1 MARKNNQIGE
11 IVRVP
16 ISSIKENPINYEIY
30 SSKHSKEDE
39 DLESSIKL
47 YGQLEPCI
55 VNEKTNQ
62 LISGHRRYN
71 TIKRLGI
78 DTIDIIY
85 KSVDELEII
94 ELIQSNRHREKSLI
108 EKINEYRTLKAQMK
122 SLPLKKRKE
131 LMGSLKLR
139 EYLHK
144 EVGINQSN
152 DARLKVIEDSNDED
166 LLNSVLSGELSLK
179 SAYRMVK
186 QIGDEGEVKA
196 KLKHDIKNS
205 VVNGRDKLSF
215 HEVIS
220 IVDEVYKRKGK

>member
-1 MARKNNQIGE
+1 MGDKKEQIGE

-16 ISSIKENPINYEIY
+16 IESIKENPINYQIY
-30 SSKHSKEDE
+30 SSKHTKEDE
-39 DLESSIKL
+39 DLESSIQL
-47 YGQLEPCI
+47 YGQLEPCL

-78 DTIDIIY
+78 DTIDVIY

-94 ELIQSNRHREKSLI
+94 ELIQSNRHREKSLV
-108 EKINEYRTLKAQMK
+108 EKINEYRTLKTQMK

-144 EVGINQSN
+144 EVGISN
-152 DARLKVIEDSNDED
+152 VNDDRLKKIENSNNEE
-166 LLNSVLSGELSLK
+166 LLNSVLSGEISLK
-179 SAYRMVK
+179 SAFRMINT
-186 QIGDEGEVKA
+186 IGEEGEVKSRLKYEIK
-196 KLKHDIKNS
+196 KLVENS
-205 VVNGRDKLSF
+205 KDKLSF
-215 HEVIS
+215 QDVIS
-220 IVDEVYKRKGK
+220 IIDEVYKI